1 MYSLTYVTTNGETLY
16 SIYCGDA
23 EISYMESEA
32 KTARRLFRAG
42 LSQSQVN
49 YIFSTA
55 ECCDE
60 YVV

>member
-1 MYSLTYVTTNGETLY
+1 MFSLTYVTTNNEALY

-32 KTARRLFRAG
+32 KTAKRLFGYG
-42 LSQSQVN
+42 LSQFQVN
-49 YIFSTA
+49 HLFSTA

-60 YVV
+60 YVA